1 MIRRDDYMKLLYA
14 GMGDN
19 DVTKVVTGMRRCGKS
34 TLIEMFMDELIKS
47 GVNRNDVFHLEL
59 ESEEGL
65 RIVDYV
71 DLNKWLS
78 SIPADRQTYL
88 FLDEIQNV
96 DGWEKSVAMIGTMHN
111 CDLYITGSNSAMLS
125 SELSTHI
132 SGRFV
137 EIRML
142 PLSFKEYLQLHRS
155 NDVRKSFNLFLKCG
169 ALPGLDPGRGE
180 RYSLEYL
187 DGVLNTVM
195 MRDVLDHKG
204 LRSPRKLKSVARFLY
219 SNIGNTTNNS
229 IIAKESD
236 ISATTADSYIEGL
249 QEALLF
255 YYAERY
261 DIIGKRLMNTNGKYY
276 ASDLGLRTVALGG
289 ASGTDISR
297 PVENVVFLELIRR
310 GYVVHV
316 GSFKD
321 SEIDFIATRNGI
333 VEYYQVT
340 LTMLASETREREFRP
355 LRGIEDNWKKT
366 ILTMDDFG
374 LGFEDGVEIINL
386 IDWLLGKA

>member
-1 MIRRDDYMKLLYA
+1 MEFLHVGKD
-14 GMGDN
+14 DN
-19 DVTKVVTGMRRCGKS
+19 DVIKVVTGMRRCGKS
-34 TLIEMFMDELIKS
+34 TLIEMYMDELIES
-47 GVNRNDVFHLEL
+47 GVDRNDVFHLEL
-59 ESEEGL
+59 ESGEGL
-65 RIVDYV
+65 KIVDYD
-71 DLNKWLS
+71 DLNRWLS

-96 DGWEKSVAMIGTMHN
+96 SGWEKSVAMIGTMHN

-142 PLSFKEYLQLHRS
+142 PLSFNEYLQLHPS
-155 NDVRKSFNLFLKCG
+155 DDVRESFNLFLKNG

-180 RYSLEYL
+180 RYCIEYL
-187 DGVLNTVM
+187 EGVLNTVIIK
-195 MRDVLDHKG
+195 DILDRKG
-204 LRSPRKLKSVARFLY
+204 LESSRKLKGVARFLY
-219 SNIGNTTNNS
+219 SNIGNITNDS
-229 IIAKESD
+229 TIAKESN
-236 ISATTADSYIEGL
+236 ISATTADKYIEGL

-289 ASGTDISR
+289 ALGTDISR
-297 PVENVVFLELIRR
+297 PVENIVFLELIRR
-310 GYVVHV
+310 GYLVRM
-316 GSFKD
+316 GSYKD
-321 SEIDFIATRNGI
+321 SEIDFIVTRNGK

-340 LTMLASETREREFRP
+340 LTMLAPETREMEFRP
-355 LRGIEDNWKKT
+355 LRSIDDNWKKT
-366 ILTMDDFG
+366 VLTMDDFG
-374 LGFEDGVEIINL
+374 LGTEDGVEIVNL
-386 IDWLLGKA
+386 IDWLLGKV

>member
-1 MIRRDDYMKLLYA
+1 MQARMTMISSRSSQ
-14 GMGDN
+14 
-19 DVTKVVTGMRRCGKS
+19 GMRCCGKS
-34 TLIEMFMDELIKS
+34 TLIEMFMDELIES
-47 GVNRNDVFHLEL
+47 GIDRNDVFHLEL

-65 RIVDYV
+65 KIVDYV
-71 DLNKWLS
+71 DLNRWLS

-88 FLDEIQNV
+88 FLDEVQNV

-132 SGRFV
+132 SGRYV

-142 PLSFKEYLQLHRS
+142 PLSFNEYLQLHPS
-155 NDVRKSFNLFLKCG
+155 DDVRGSFNLFMRYG
-169 ALPGLDPGRGE
+169 ALPGLDLSRGE
-180 RYSLEYL
+180 RYCLEYL
-187 DGVLNTVM
+187 EGVLNTVIM
-195 MRDVLDHKG
+195 KDIFDRKG
-204 LRSPRKLKSVARFLY
+204 IESPRKLKGIARFLY
-219 SNIGNTTNNS
+219 SNIGNITNDS
-229 IIAKESD
+229 MIAKESKM
-236 ISATTADSYIEGL
+236 SATTTDKYIEGL

-255 YYAERY
+255 YHAERY

-297 PVENVVFLELIRR
+297 LVENVVFLELIRR
-310 GYVVHV
+310 GYVVRV

-321 SEIDFIATRNGI
+321 SEIDFTATRNGI

-340 LTMLASETREREFRP
+340 LTMLATETREREFRS
-355 LRGIEDNWKKT
+355 LRRIEDNWKKT